1 MTKLQIKEGGYYRL
15 RCGEVAGPAEP
26 HDNSTFPWRLWRG
39 GAGSV
44 TLTASGD
51 YWTDQPSEFDAV
63 AEVTKDGEPIVN
75 PAVEVGQTWRY
86 VGNAGQFYTPNST
99 YRVISVDAERA
110 CLEDNDGAA
119 SNGGNGHYWPL
130 GDDFFD
136 QFTLVS
142 RAIEAAARESMT
154 KRRLLETAIE
164 AVADRGL
171 NYGRPEDNFRRIA
184 RLWSTHLVNRYGEGF
199 GGDTTVAV
207 PALDEHDVA
216 QMMILMKVARLE
228 NSPKHADSAV
238 DIAGYAA
245 CIAELP

>member
-1 MTKLQIKEGGYYRL
+1 MSALQIEEGKFYRSVEGKKVGPMKKDCDGDFYATSHDEMLWRADGRRLWGDSDLVLIAEWGIGDTPESPLVVTPTPRGWSADVAAVDYAVDETGAIIKDKDGRLAAL
-15 RCGEVAGPAEP
+15 RAAEAPSLSRPVAGATNDAPA
-26 HDNSTFPWRLWRG
+26 
-39 GAGSV
+39 
-44 TLTASGD
+44 
-51 YWTDQPSEFDAV
+51 Q
-63 AEVTKDGEPIVN
+63 
-75 PAVEVGQTWRY
+75 
-86 VGNAGQFYTPNST
+86 
-99 YRVISVDAERA
+99 ER
-110 CLEDNDGAA
+110 
-119 SNGGNGHYWPL
+119 
-130 GDDFFD
+130 
-136 QFTLVS
+136 
-142 RAIEAAARESMT
+142 MT